1 MHYYSLELV
10 TAKFRQDVHHKIY
23 CCIDS
28 IIIALV
34 MSVHWCIHYVIVPKT
49 RVETVIL
56 YPVFLYHSGSE
67 REAELNMMQ
76 IVFTGSPRV
85 GKSSFWKR
93 LQGIIPKRLLPST
106 DITSSEGSVRL
117 DIRGSCGFMIHVSEL
132 GWKKLQAEDEIEG
145 FVSLVTQQGNPF
157 QRDMDLL
164 TEGSEISTAQ
174 MNQPSAT
181 SRSQD
186 GPQTPRQAPDYS
198 SQTKESGE
206 NVHEGST
213 NNIVQE
219 ENDISVGGSSN
230 RELDSNKVVGVHSD
244 VQIPSASAVL
254 HQALINLRQT
264 ELSNRIDSASFVLC
278 TDTGGQPEY
287 QEFLSLL
294 IAASN
299 AVFIILNLEHDLH
312 SYQLLEYLPSVN
324 DAPVTYESPY
334 TVGEMLCQSLIS
346 VPIHSSCQGASP
358 KDGSGTEEILNRSC
372 VFFIGTHKDKVSH
385 ERIDAMNRDLIELI
399 QDTPQ
404 YKANIVQRC
413 NAESL
418 IFAVDNFS
426 SLENDEDFVVIRRAT
441 QGLLYGSRLR
451 VKAPTSW
458 LFTGLVLQK
467 LSETQTMISYDQCQE
482 IARQCGIE
490 QNSFKACVQFLHHT
504 TGAIRHYESDHL
516 QNVVIIKP
524 QVVINALSH
533 LFKRAFVKPL
543 SRKAV
548 ITDEDINDATGQF
561 KSVTTDRLTEI
572 ALDLLVMCRHPNSTT
587 EHPMYYLTCML
598 PFNKENASLDDNAS
612 VYFMMEGFVFPLG
625 LGRATITAIVQQRL
639 DSKSPWKIN
648 YNTLCR
654 NSIEFTVKSITFNIV
669 CTTKHLRLSA
679 RNSRSASRETCS
691 DVRVAI
697 ESIMSDVLKL
707 YNYGQ
712 AKSPIVGFVCP
723 SCDMS
728 SGSSHY
734 ATLVS
739 EDRIT
744 CHETRQRFEV
754 PSHIE
759 QWVLV
764 SNYFLSYARKI
775 FKGDAFV

>member
-1 MHYYSLELV
+1 MQYRTRTGISEHTNVKIHRNITVNTRTYIYIYYHWEMGY
-10 TAKFRQDVHHKIY
+10 RQY
-23 CCIDS
+23 Q
-28 IIIALV
+28 
-34 MSVHWCIHYVIVPKT
+34 T
-49 RVETVIL
+49 RVESIIL
-56 YPVFLYHSGSE
+56 YLVFLCHSGSE

-76 IVFTGSPRV
+76 IVFTGIPRV

-157 QRDMDLL
+157 QRDMGLL
-164 TEGSEISTAQ
+164 SEGNELSTDSGDQ
-174 MNQPSAT
+174 TSAT
-181 SRSQD
+181 SRSPG
-186 GPQTPRQAPDYS
+186 GPQIPRQASDYS
-198 SQTKESGE
+198 SQTKESGG
-206 NVHEGST
+206 NLHDSST

-230 RELDSNKVVGVHSD
+230 RELDLNKAVGVHSD

-254 HQALINLRQT
+254 QQALINLRQT

-299 AVFIILNLEHDLH
+299 TVFIILNLEHDLH
-312 SYQLLEYLPSVN
+312 SYQLLEYLPSVHN
-324 DAPVTYESPY
+324 DPVKYESPY

-346 VPIHSSCQGASP
+346 VPIHGSCQGASP
-358 KDGSGTEEILNRSC
+358 KDGSGVEEILNRSC
-372 VFFIGTHKDKVSH
+372 VFFIGTHKDMVSPQ
-385 ERIDAMNRDLIELI
+385 RIEAINRDLIDLI

-413 NAESL
+413 SADSL

-426 SLENDEDFVVIRRAT
+426 SLENDEDFTVIRRAT

-548 ITDEDINDATGQF
+548 ITDEDINDATEQF

-572 ALDLLVMCRHPNSTT
+572 ALDLLVMCRHPNSTM

-598 PFNKENASLDDNAS
+598 PFNKENAGLDDNAS
-612 VYFMMEGFVFPLG
+612 VYFMMEGFVLPLG

-669 CTTKHLRLSA
+669 CTTKHLRLSV

-691 DVRVAI
+691 DVRVRI
-697 ESIMSDVLKL
+697 ESIMSEVLKL

-712 AKSPIVGFVCP
+712 AKTPIVGFVCP

-728 SGSSHY
+728 SSSSHY

-744 CHETRQRFEV
+744 CYETRQQFEV
-754 PSHIE
+754 PSYIK

-764 SNYFLSYARKI
+764 SNYYFYLTHRKYV
-775 FKGDAFV
+775 KVTL

>member
-1 MHYYSLELV
+1 MENGISYL
-10 TAKFRQDVHHKIY
+10 
-23 CCIDS
+23 
-28 IIIALV
+28 
-34 MSVHWCIHYVIVPKT
+34 
-49 RVETVIL
+49 
-56 YPVFLYHSGSE
+56 VFLCHSGSE
-67 REAELNMMQ
+67 RKAELNMMQ
-76 IVFTGSPRV
+76 LVFTGLPRV
-85 GKSSFWKR
+85 GKSSFWQR

-117 DIRGSCGFMIHVSEL
+117 DIRGSCGFLIHVSEL

-157 QRDMDLL
+157 QRDMGLL
-164 TEGSEISTAQ
+164 TEDSELSTAP
-174 MNQPSAT
+174 MNNGDKPPAT
-181 SRSQD
+181 SRSPD
-186 GPQTPRQAPDYS
+186 GPQIPMQAPDYS
-198 SQTKESGE
+198 SQTSESGKFSE
-206 NVHEGST
+206 NVHKST
-213 NNIVQE
+213 TNKAVQG
-219 ENDISVGGSSN
+219 ENDISVEGSSN
-230 RELDSNKVVGVHSD
+230 LELDSNETVGVHSD

-254 HQALINLRQT
+254 HQALIHLRQT

-299 AVFIILNLEHDLH
+299 TVFIILNLEHDLH
-312 SYQLLEYLPSVN
+312 SYQLLEYLPSV
-324 DAPVTYESPY
+324 DEDPVMYESPY

-358 KDGSGTEEILNRSC
+358 KDGSGVEEIPNRSC
-372 VFFIGTHKDKVSH
+372 VFFIGTHKDKVSP
-385 ERIDAMNRDLIELI
+385 ERIVAMNRDLIELI

-441 QGLLYGSRLR
+441 QGLVYGSHLR

-458 LFTGLVLQK
+458 IFTGLVLQK
-467 LSETQTMISYDQCQE
+467 LSETQTIISYDQCQE

-543 SRKAV
+543 SRKAIV
-548 ITDEDINDATGQF
+548 TDEDINNATKHF
-561 KSVTTDRLTEI
+561 KSLTRDRLTEI
-572 ALDLLVMCRHPNSTT
+572 ALDLLVMCRHPNSTV

-612 VYFMMEGFVFPLG
+612 VYFMMEGFVLPLG

-654 NSIEFTVKSITFNIV
+654 NSIEFTVRGITFKIV
-669 CTTKHLRLSA
+669 CTTKHLCLSV
-679 RNSRSASRETCS
+679 RNSRSTSRETCS
-691 DVRVAI
+691 DVRVTI

-712 AKSPIVGFVCP
+712 AKTPIVGFVCP

-744 CHETRQRFEV
+744 CYETRQRFEV
-754 PSHIE
+754 PSHIK
-759 QWVLV
+759 QWILV
-764 SNYFLSYARKI
+764 SNYFLSYTRKI
-775 FKGDAFV
+775 CKGDASV

>member
-1 MHYYSLELV
+1 MGY
-10 TAKFRQDVHHKIY
+10 RQY
-23 CCIDS
+23 Q
-28 IIIALV
+28 
-34 MSVHWCIHYVIVPKT
+34 T
-49 RVETVIL
+49 RVENIIL
-56 YPVFLYHSGSE
+56 YLVFLCHSGSE

-76 IVFTGSPRV
+76 IVFTGIPRV
-85 GKSSFWKR
+85 GKSSFWQR

-157 QRDMDLL
+157 QRDMGLL
-164 TEGSEISTAQ
+164 SEGNELSTAQ
-174 MNQPSAT
+174 INSGDQTSAT
-181 SRSQD
+181 SRSPG
-186 GPQTPRQAPDYS
+186 GPQIPRQASDYS

-206 NVHEGST
+206 NLHESST

-230 RELDSNKVVGVHSD
+230 RELDSNKTVGVHSD

-299 AVFIILNLEHDLH
+299 TVFIILNLEHDLH
-312 SYQLLEYLPSVN
+312 SYQLLEYLPSVHE
-324 DAPVTYESPY
+324 DPVTYESPY

-358 KDGSGTEEILNRSC
+358 KDGSVVEEILNRSC
-372 VFFIGTHKDKVSH
+372 VFFIGTHKDKVSP
-385 ERIDAMNRDLIELI
+385 ERIEAMNRDLIELI

-404 YKANIVQRC
+404 YKANNVQRC

-441 QGLLYGSRLR
+441 QGLIYGSRLR

-533 LFKRAFVKPL
+533 LLKRAFVKPV
-543 SRKAV
+543 SRKAIV
-548 ITDEDINDATGQF
+548 TDEDIDHATKHF
-561 KSVTTDRLTEI
+561 KSVTRDRLTEI
-572 ALDLLVMCRHPNSTT
+572 ALDLLVMCRHPNSTV
-587 EHPMYYLTCML
+587 ENPMYYLTCML
-598 PFNKENASLDDNAS
+598 PFNKENASLDDNAA
-612 VYFMMEGFVFPLG
+612 VYFMMEGFVFPIG

-648 YNTLCR
+648 YNILCR
-654 NSIEFTVKSITFNIV
+654 NSIEFTVRGITFKIV
-669 CTTKHLRLSA
+669 CTMKHLCLSV
-679 RNSRSASRETCS
+679 RNSQSALRETCS

-697 ESIMSDVLKL
+697 ESIMSEVLKL

-712 AKSPIVGFVCP
+712 SKAPIVGFICP

-739 EDRIT
+739 EDRII
-744 CHETRQRFEV
+744 CYQSRRQFEV
-754 PSHIE
+754 PSHIK
-759 QWVLV
+759 QWFLV
-764 SNYFLSYARKI
+764 SNYFPSCTLKI
-775 FKGDAFV
+775 CKGGISVYYLVSNRESSMVVFSH

>member
-1 MHYYSLELV
+1 MENGISYL
-10 TAKFRQDVHHKIY
+10 I
-23 CCIDS
+23 
-28 IIIALV
+28 
-34 MSVHWCIHYVIVPKT
+34 
-49 RVETVIL
+49 
-56 YPVFLYHSGSE
+56 FLCHSGSE
-67 REAELNMMQ
+67 RKAELNMMQ
-76 IVFTGSPRV
+76 LVFTGLPRV
-85 GKSSFWKR
+85 GKSSFWQR

-157 QRDMDLL
+157 QRDMGLL
-164 TEGSEISTAQ
+164 SEGNELSTAQ
-174 MNQPSAT
+174 MNSGDQISAT
-181 SRSQD
+181 SRSPG
-186 GPQTPRQAPDYS
+186 GPQIPRQASDYS

-206 NVHEGST
+206 NLHESST

-219 ENDISVGGSSN
+219 ENDISAGESSN
-230 RELDSNKVVGVHSD
+230 RELDSNKTVGVHSD
-244 VQIPSASAVL
+244 VPSASAVL

-299 AVFIILNLEHDLH
+299 TVFIILNLEHDLH
-312 SYQLLEYLPSVN
+312 SYQLLEYLPSVH
-324 DAPVTYESPY
+324 DDPVTYESPY

-346 VPIHSSCQGASP
+346 VPIHSSCQGVSP
-358 KDGSGTEEILNRSC
+358 KDGSVVEEILNRSC
-372 VFFIGTHKDKVSH
+372 VFFIGTHKDKVSP
-385 ERIDAMNRDLIELI
+385 ERIEAMNRDLIELI

-441 QGLLYGSRLR
+441 QGLLYGSHLR

-524 QVVINALSH
+524 QVVINALSY

-543 SRKAV
+543 SRKAI
-548 ITDEDINDATGQF
+548 ITDEDINDATEQF
-561 KSVTTDRLTEI
+561 KSVTTDHLTEI
-572 ALDLLVMCRHPNSTT
+572 ALDLLVMCRHPNSTV

-612 VYFMMEGFVFPLG
+612 VYFMMEGFVLPLG

-648 YNTLCR
+648 YNTFCR
-654 NSIEFTVKSITFNIV
+654 NSIEFTVRAITFNIV
-669 CTTKHLRLSA
+669 CTTKHLRLSV
-679 RNSRSASRETCS
+679 RNSRSTSRETCS
-691 DVRVAI
+691 DIRVAI
-697 ESIMSDVLKL
+697 ESIMTEVLKL

-712 AKSPIVGFVCP
+712 AKTPIVGFICP

-728 SGSSHY
+728 SSSSHY

-739 EDRIT
+739 EDRII
-744 CHETRQRFEV
+744 CYQTRQQFEV
-754 PSHIE
+754 PPYIK

-764 SNYFLSYARKI
+764 SNFFPSFTLKKNYAKVALQSI
-775 FKGDAFV
+775 AIKYTFGNLKKAL

>member
-1 MHYYSLELV
+1 MQYRTRTGISEHTNVKIHRNITVNTRTYIYIYYHWEMGY
-10 TAKFRQDVHHKIY
+10 RQY
-23 CCIDS
+23 Q
-28 IIIALV
+28 
-34 MSVHWCIHYVIVPKT
+34 T
-49 RVETVIL
+49 RVESIIL
-56 YPVFLYHSGSE
+56 YLVFLCHSGSE

-76 IVFTGSPRV
+76 IMFTGIPRV

-157 QRDMDLL
+157 QRDMGLL
-164 TEGSEISTAQ
+164 SEGNELSTDSGDQ
-174 MNQPSAT
+174 TSAT
-181 SRSQD
+181 SRSPG
-186 GPQTPRQAPDYS
+186 GPQIPRQASNYS
-198 SQTKESGE
+198 SQTKESGG
-206 NVHEGST
+206 NLHDSST

-230 RELDSNKVVGVHSD
+230 RELDLNKAVGVHSD
-244 VQIPSASAVL
+244 VQIPSASVVL
-254 HQALINLRQT
+254 QQALINLRQT

-299 AVFIILNLEHDLH
+299 TVFIILNLEHDLH
-312 SYQLLEYLPSVN
+312 SYQLLEYLPSVHN
-324 DAPVTYESPY
+324 DPVKYESPY

-346 VPIHSSCQGASP
+346 VPIHGSCQGASP
-358 KDGSGTEEILNRSC
+358 KDGSGVEEILNRSC
-372 VFFIGTHKDKVSH
+372 VFFIGTHKDKVSPQ
-385 ERIDAMNRDLIELI
+385 RIEAINRDLIDLI

-413 NAESL
+413 NADNL

-426 SLENDEDFVVIRRAT
+426 SLENDEDFTVIRRAT

-548 ITDEDINDATGQF
+548 ITDEDINDATEQF

-572 ALDLLVMCRHPNSTT
+572 ALDLLVMCRHPNSTM

-598 PFNKENASLDDNAS
+598 PFNKENAGLDDNAS
-612 VYFMMEGFVFPLG
+612 VYFMMEGFVLPLG

-654 NSIEFTVKSITFNIV
+654 NSIEFIVKSITFNIV
-669 CTTKHLRLSA
+669 CTTKHLRLSV

-691 DVRVAI
+691 DVRVRI
-697 ESIMSDVLKL
+697 ESIMSEVLKL

-712 AKSPIVGFVCP
+712 AKTPIVGFVCP

-728 SGSSHY
+728 SSSSHY

-744 CHETRQRFEV
+744 CYETRQQFEV
-754 PSHIE
+754 PSYIK

-764 SNYFLSYARKI
+764 SNYYFYLTHRKYV
-775 FKGDAFV
+775 KVTL